1 LPTSTDIQDTY
12 ARTTD
17 SHTDFTER
25 RDAIRDTVQDGIRND
40 GLATDRLTAGYVHG
54 HRRIPIVTN
63 ATFAIPPAHFSVM
76 VGRNGSGKSTLLR
89 TLAGIQAPLDG
100 HVRIHGCDVRGLGAR
115 RLARL
120 IAMVFPTA
128 VGTGAGALTVSET
141 TALGRHP
148 YTGITGHLSD
158 DDRRIIHEAIE
169 AVGLSH
175 KADTTLA
182 ALSDGLRQK
191 AMIARALAQ
200 QTPVIIMDE
209 PTAFLDVPS
218 RHSLMK
224 LVAELA
230 HRHGRTVLL
239 STHDIAPAME
249 AGADSVIIVEDGHAL
264 MYSADKADESLVA
277 LYAGDGITYDPD
289 AYDFRPIK

>member
-1 LPTSTDIQDTY
+1 
-12 ARTTD
+12 
-17 SHTDFTER
+17 
-25 RDAIRDTVQDGIRND
+25 
-40 GLATDRLTAGYVHG
+40 
-54 HRRIPIVTN
+54 
-63 ATFAIPPAHFSVM
+63 M

-100 HVRIHGCDVRGLGAR
+100 RVTIHGCEVRGIGSR

-128 VGTGAGALTVSET
+128 VGTGAGALTVYEA

-148 YTGITGHLSD
+148 HTGITGHLSD
-158 DDRRIIHEAIE
+158 VDRHVIREAIE

-175 KADTTLA
+175 KADTPLA

-218 RHSLMK
+218 RHALMD
-224 LVAELA
+224 LVAEMA
-230 HRHGRTVLL
+230 QRHGRTVLL
-239 STHDIAPAME
+239 STHDMAPALE
-249 AGADSVIIVEDGHAL
+249 AGADSVIVVEAGHAS
-264 MYSADKADESLVA
+264 MHSADNANEALAA
-277 LYAGDGITYDPD
+277 LYADDGITYDPD
-289 AYDFRPIK
+289 AYDFRPVK

>member
-1 LPTSTDIQDTY
+1 MPTSTDRQDTSTR
-12 ARTTD
+12 A
-17 SHTDFTER
+17 
-25 RDAIRDTVQDGIRND
+25 RDTDTRVEQTGHQDA
-40 GLATDRLTAGYVHG
+40 GLASDGLTAGYIHG
-54 HRRIPIVTN
+54 HRRIPIVSDV
-63 ATFAIPPAHFSVM
+63 TFAIPPAHFTVM

-100 HVRIHGCDVRGLGAR
+100 RVTIHGCEVRGIGSR

-128 VGTGAGALTVSET
+128 VGTGAGALTVYEA

-148 YTGITGHLSD
+148 HTGITGHLSD
-158 DDRRIIHEAIE
+158 VDRHVIREAIE

-175 KADTTLA
+175 KADTPLA

-218 RHSLMK
+218 RHALMD
-224 LVAELA
+224 LVAEMA

-239 STHDIAPAME
+239 STHDMAPALE
-249 AGADSVIIVEDGHAL
+249 AGADSVIVVEAGHAS
-264 MYSADKADESLVA
+264 MHSADNANEALAA
-277 LYAGDGITYDPD
+277 LYADDGITYDPD
-289 AYDFRPIK
+289 AYDFRPFK

>member
-1 LPTSTDIQDTY
+1 MPTSTDRQDTST
-12 ARTTD
+12 RT
-17 SHTDFTER
+17 
-25 RDAIRDTVQDGIRND
+25 RDTDTRAEQTGLRDV
-40 GLATDRLTAGYVHG
+40 GLASDGLTAGYIHG
-54 HRRIPIVTN
+54 HRRIPIVSDV
-63 ATFAIPPAHFSVM
+63 TFAIPPAHFTVM

-100 HVRIHGCDVRGLGAR
+100 RVTIHGCEVRGIGSR

-128 VGTGAGALTVSET
+128 VGTGAGALTVYEA

-148 YTGITGHLSD
+148 HTGITGHLSD
-158 DDRRIIHEAIE
+158 VDRHVIREAIE

-175 KADTTLA
+175 KADTPLA

-218 RHSLMK
+218 RHALMD
-224 LVAELA
+224 LVAEMA

-239 STHDIAPAME
+239 STHDMAPALE
-249 AGADSVIIVEDGHAL
+249 AGADSVIVVEAGHAS
-264 MYSADKADESLVA
+264 MHSADNANEALAA
-277 LYAGDGITYDPD
+277 LYADDGITYDPD
-289 AYDFRPIK
+289 AYDFRPVK

>member
-1 LPTSTDIQDTY
+1 MPTSTDRQDTSTR
-12 ARTTD
+12 A
-17 SHTDFTER
+17 
-25 RDAIRDTVQDGIRND
+25 RDTDTRAEQTGHQDA
-40 GLATDRLTAGYVHG
+40 GLASDGLTAGYIHG
-54 HRRIPIVTN
+54 HRRIPIVSDV
-63 ATFAIPPAHFSVM
+63 TFAIPPAHFTVM

-100 HVRIHGCDVRGLGAR
+100 RVTIHGCEVRGIGSR

-128 VGTGAGALTVSET
+128 VGTGAGALTVYEA

-148 YTGITGHLSD
+148 HTGITGHLSD
-158 DDRRIIHEAIE
+158 VDQHVIREAIE

-175 KADTTLA
+175 KADTPLA

-218 RHSLMK
+218 RHALMD
-224 LVAELA
+224 LVAEMA

-239 STHDIAPAME
+239 STHDMAPALE
-249 AGADSVIIVEDGHAL
+249 AGADSVIVVEAGHAS
-264 MYSADKADESLVA
+264 MHSADNANEALAA
-277 LYAGDGITYDPD
+277 LYADDGITYDPD
-289 AYDFRPIK
+289 AYDFRPVK

>member
-1 LPTSTDIQDTY
+1 MPTSTDRQDTST
-12 ARTTD
+12 RT
-17 SHTDFTER
+17 
-25 RDAIRDTVQDGIRND
+25 RDTDTRAEQTGHQDA
-40 GLATDRLTAGYVHG
+40 GLASDGLTAGYIHG
-54 HRRIPIVTN
+54 HRRIPIVSDV
-63 ATFAIPPAHFSVM
+63 TFAIPPAHFTVM

-100 HVRIHGCDVRGLGAR
+100 RVTIHGCEVRGIGSR

-128 VGTGAGALTVSET
+128 VGTGAGALTVYEA

-148 YTGITGHLSD
+148 HTGITGHLSD
-158 DDRRIIHEAIE
+158 VDRHVMREAIE

-175 KADTTLA
+175 KADTPLA

-218 RHSLMK
+218 RHALMD
-224 LVAELA
+224 LVAEMA

-239 STHDIAPAME
+239 STHDMAPALE
-249 AGADSVIIVEDGHAL
+249 AGADSVIVVEAGHAS
-264 MYSADKADESLVA
+264 MHSADNANEALAA
-277 LYAGDGITYDPD
+277 LYADDGITYDPD
-289 AYDFRPIK
+289 AYDFRPVK

>member
-1 LPTSTDIQDTY
+1 MPTSTDRQDTS
-12 ARTTD
+12 ART
-17 SHTDFTER
+17 
-25 RDAIRDTVQDGIRND
+25 RDTDTRAEQTGHQDA
-40 GLATDRLTAGYVHG
+40 GLASDGLTAGYIHG
-54 HRRIPIVTN
+54 HRRIPIVSDV
-63 ATFAIPPAHFSVM
+63 TFAIPPAHFTVM

-100 HVRIHGCDVRGLGAR
+100 RVTIHGCEVRGIGSR

-128 VGTGAGALTVSET
+128 VGTGAGALTVYEA

-148 YTGITGHLSD
+148 HTGITGHLSD
-158 DDRRIIHEAIE
+158 VDRHVIREAIE

-175 KADTTLA
+175 KADTPLA

-218 RHSLMK
+218 RHALMD
-224 LVAELA
+224 LVAEMA

-239 STHDIAPAME
+239 STHDMAPALE
-249 AGADSVIIVEDGHAL
+249 AGADSVIVVEAGHAS
-264 MYSADKADESLVA
+264 MHSADNANEALAA
-277 LYAGDGITYDPD
+277 LYADDGITYDPD
-289 AYDFRPIK
+289 AYDFRPVK

>member
-1 LPTSTDIQDTY
+1 MPTSTDIQDYT

-17 SHTDFTER
+17 ISPDLAEYQNS
-25 RDAIRDTVQDGIRND
+25 VRNEAYNT
-40 GLATDRLTAGYVHG
+40 GLATDGLTAGYVHG
-54 HRRIPIVTN
+54 HRRIPIVKEVTL
-63 ATFAIPPAHFSVM
+63 AIPPAHFAVM

-128 VGTGAGALTVSET
+128 VGTGAGALTVSEA

-148 YTGITGHLSD
+148 HTGITGHLSD
-158 DDRRIIHEAIE
+158 DDRHIIREAIE

-230 HRHGRTVLL
+230 HKHGRTVLL
-239 STHDIAPAME
+239 STHDMAPALE
-249 AGADSVIIVEDGHAL
+249 AGADSIIIVEAGHAL
-264 MYSADKADESLVA
+264 IYSADKADDALAA
-277 LYAGDGITYDPD
+277 LYANDGITYDPNS
-289 AYDFRPIK
+289 YDFRPIQVT

>member
-1 LPTSTDIQDTY
+1 MPTSTDRQDTST
-12 ARTTD
+12 RTRDTD
-17 SHTDFTER
+17 TRAEQTGH
-25 RDAIRDTVQDGIRND
+25 RDA
-40 GLATDRLTAGYVHG
+40 GLASDGLTAGYIHG
-54 HRRIPIVTN
+54 HRRIPIVSDV
-63 ATFAIPPAHFSVM
+63 TFAIPPAHFTVM

-100 HVRIHGCDVRGLGAR
+100 RVTIHDCEVRGIGSR

-128 VGTGAGALTVSET
+128 VGTGAGALTVYEA

-148 YTGITGHLSD
+148 HTGITGHLSD
-158 DDRRIIHEAIE
+158 VDRHVIREAIE

-175 KADTTLA
+175 KADTPLA

-218 RHSLMK
+218 RHALMD
-224 LVAELA
+224 LVAEMA

-239 STHDIAPAME
+239 STHDMAPALE
-249 AGADSVIIVEDGHAL
+249 AGADSVIVVEAGHAS
-264 MYSADKADESLVA
+264 MHSADNANEALAA
-277 LYAGDGITYDPD
+277 LYADDGITYDPD
-289 AYDFRPIK
+289 AYDFRPVK

>member
-1 LPTSTDIQDTY
+1 MPTSTDRQDTST
-12 ARTTD
+12 RT
-17 SHTDFTER
+17 
-25 RDAIRDTVQDGIRND
+25 RDTDTRAEQTGHQDA
-40 GLATDRLTAGYVHG
+40 GLASDGLTAGYIHG
-54 HRRIPIVTN
+54 HRRIPIVSDV
-63 ATFAIPPAHFSVM
+63 TFAIPPAHFTVM

-100 HVRIHGCDVRGLGAR
+100 RVTIHGCEVRGIGSR

-128 VGTGAGALTVSET
+128 VGTGAGALTVYEA

-148 YTGITGHLSD
+148 HTGITGHLSD
-158 DDRRIIHEAIE
+158 VDRHVMREAIE

-175 KADTTLA
+175 KADTPLA

-218 RHSLMK
+218 RHALMD
-224 LVAELA
+224 LVAEMA

-239 STHDIAPAME
+239 STHDMAPALE
-249 AGADSVIIVEDGHAL
+249 AGADSVIVVETGHAS
-264 MYSADKADESLVA
+264 MHSADNANEALAA
-277 LYAGDGITYDPD
+277 LYADDGITYDPD
-289 AYDFRPIK
+289 AYDFRPVK

>member
-1 LPTSTDIQDTY
+1 MPTSTDRQDTSTR
-12 ARTTD
+12 A
-17 SHTDFTER
+17 
-25 RDAIRDTVQDGIRND
+25 RDTDTRAEQTGHQDA
-40 GLATDRLTAGYVHG
+40 GLASDGLTAGYIHG
-54 HRRIPIVTN
+54 HRRIPIVSDV
-63 ATFAIPPAHFSVM
+63 TFAIPPAHFTVM

-100 HVRIHGCDVRGLGAR
+100 RVTIHGCEVRGIGSR

-128 VGTGAGALTVSET
+128 VGTGAGALTVYEA

-148 YTGITGHLSD
+148 HTGITGHLSD
-158 DDRRIIHEAIE
+158 VDRHVIREAIE

-175 KADTTLA
+175 KADTPLA

-218 RHSLMK
+218 RHALMD
-224 LVAELA
+224 LVAEMA

-239 STHDIAPAME
+239 STHDMAPALE
-249 AGADSVIIVEDGHAL
+249 AGADSVIVVEAGHAS
-264 MYSADKADESLVA
+264 MHSADNANEALAA
-277 LYAGDGITYDPD
+277 LYADDGITYDPD
-289 AYDFRPIK
+289 AYDFRPVK

>member
-1 LPTSTDIQDTY
+1 
-12 ARTTD
+12 
-17 SHTDFTER
+17 
-25 RDAIRDTVQDGIRND
+25 
-40 GLATDRLTAGYVHG
+40 
-54 HRRIPIVTN
+54 
-63 ATFAIPPAHFSVM
+63 M

-100 HVRIHGCDVRGLGAR
+100 RVTIHGCEVRSIGSR

-128 VGTGAGALTVSET
+128 VGTGAGALTVYEA

-148 YTGITGHLSD
+148 HTGITGHLSD
-158 DDRRIIHEAIE
+158 VDRHVIREAIE

-175 KADTTLA
+175 KADTPLA

-218 RHSLMK
+218 RHALMD
-224 LVAELA
+224 LVAEMA

-239 STHDIAPAME
+239 STHDIAPALE
-249 AGADSVIIVEDGHAL
+249 AGADSVIVVEAGHAS
-264 MYSADKADESLVA
+264 MHSADNANEALAA
-277 LYAGDGITYDPD
+277 LYADDGITYDPD
-289 AYDFRPIK
+289 AYDFRPVK

>member
-1 LPTSTDIQDTY
+1 MPTSTDRQDTST
-12 ARTTD
+12 RT
-17 SHTDFTER
+17 
-25 RDAIRDTVQDGIRND
+25 RDTDTRAEQTGHQDAGLASD
-40 GLATDRLTAGYVHG
+40 GLIAGYIHG
-54 HRRIPIVTN
+54 HRRIPIVSDV
-63 ATFAIPPAHFSVM
+63 TFAIPPAHFTVM

-100 HVRIHGCDVRGLGAR
+100 RVTIHGCEVRGIGSR

-128 VGTGAGALTVSET
+128 VGTGAGALTVYEA

-148 YTGITGHLSD
+148 HTGITGHLGD
-158 DDRRIIHEAIE
+158 VDRRIIREAIE

-175 KADTTLA
+175 KADTPLA

-218 RHSLMK
+218 RHALMD
-224 LVAELA
+224 LVAEMA

-239 STHDIAPAME
+239 STHDMAPALE
-249 AGADSVIIVEDGHAL
+249 AGADSVIVVEAGHAS
-264 MYSADKADESLVA
+264 MHSADNANEALAA
-277 LYAGDGITYDPD
+277 LYADDGITYDPD
-289 AYDFRPIK
+289 AYDFRPVK

>member
-1 LPTSTDIQDTY
+1 MPTSTDRQDTST
-12 ARTTD
+12 RT
-17 SHTDFTER
+17 
-25 RDAIRDTVQDGIRND
+25 RDTDTRAEQTGHQDA
-40 GLATDRLTAGYVHG
+40 GLASDGLTAGYIHG
-54 HRRIPIVTN
+54 HRRIPIVSDV
-63 ATFAIPPAHFSVM
+63 TFAIPPAHFTVM

-100 HVRIHGCDVRGLGAR
+100 RVTIHGCEVRGIGSR

-128 VGTGAGALTVSET
+128 VGTGAGALTVYEA

-148 YTGITGHLSD
+148 HTGITGHLSD
-158 DDRRIIHEAIE
+158 VERHVIREAIE

-175 KADTTLA
+175 KADTPLA

-218 RHSLMK
+218 RHALMD
-224 LVAELA
+224 LVAEMA

-239 STHDIAPAME
+239 STHDMAPALE
-249 AGADSVIIVEDGHAL
+249 AGADSVIVVEAGHAS
-264 MYSADKADESLVA
+264 MHSADNANEALAA
-277 LYAGDGITYDPD
+277 LYADDGITYDPD
-289 AYDFRPIK
+289 AYDFRPVK

>member
-1 LPTSTDIQDTY
+1 MPTSTDRQDTSTR
-12 ARTTD
+12 A
-17 SHTDFTER
+17 
-25 RDAIRDTVQDGIRND
+25 RDTDTRVEQTGHQDA
-40 GLATDRLTAGYVHG
+40 GLASDGLTAGYIHG
-54 HRRIPIVTN
+54 HRRIPIVSDV
-63 ATFAIPPAHFSVM
+63 TFAIPPAHFTVM

-100 HVRIHGCDVRGLGAR
+100 RVTIHGCEVRGIGSR

-128 VGTGAGALTVSET
+128 VGTGAGALTVYEA

-148 YTGITGHLSD
+148 HTGITGHLGD
-158 DDRRIIHEAIE
+158 VDRHVIREAIE

-175 KADTTLA
+175 KADTPLA

-218 RHSLMK
+218 RHALMD
-224 LVAELA
+224 LVAEMA

-239 STHDIAPAME
+239 STHDMAPALE
-249 AGADSVIIVEDGHAL
+249 AGADSVIVVEAGHAS
-264 MYSADKADESLVA
+264 MHSADNANEALAA
-277 LYAGDGITYDPD
+277 LYADDGITYDPD
-289 AYDFRPIK
+289 AYDFRPVK

>member
-1 LPTSTDIQDTY
+1 MPTSTDRQDTST
-12 ARTTD
+12 RTRDTD
-17 SHTDFTER
+17 TRAEQTGL
-25 RDAIRDTVQDGIRND
+25 RDA
-40 GLATDRLTAGYVHG
+40 GLASDGLTAGYIHG
-54 HRRIPIVTN
+54 HRRIPIVSDV
-63 ATFAIPPAHFSVM
+63 TFAIPPAHFTVM

-100 HVRIHGCDVRGLGAR
+100 RVTIHGCEVRGIGSR

-128 VGTGAGALTVSET
+128 VGTGAGALTVYEA

-148 YTGITGHLSD
+148 HTGITGHLSD
-158 DDRRIIHEAIE
+158 VDRHVIREAIE

-175 KADTTLA
+175 KADTPLA

-218 RHSLMK
+218 RHALMD
-224 LVAELA
+224 LVAEMA

-239 STHDIAPAME
+239 STHDMAPALE
-249 AGADSVIIVEDGHAL
+249 AGADSVIVVEAGHAS
-264 MYSADKADESLVA
+264 MHSADNANEALAA
-277 LYAGDGITYDPD
+277 LYADDGITYDPD
-289 AYDFRPIK
+289 AYDFRPVK

>member
-1 LPTSTDIQDTY
+1 MPTSTDRQDTSTR
-12 ARTTD
+12 A
-17 SHTDFTER
+17 
-25 RDAIRDTVQDGIRND
+25 RDTDTRAEQTGHQDA
-40 GLATDRLTAGYVHG
+40 GLASDGLTAGYIHG
-54 HRRIPIVTN
+54 HRRIPIVSDV
-63 ATFAIPPAHFSVM
+63 TFAIPPAHFTVM

-100 HVRIHGCDVRGLGAR
+100 RVTIHGCEVRGIGSR

-128 VGTGAGALTVSET
+128 VGTGAGALTVYEA

-148 YTGITGHLSD
+148 HTGITGHLSD
-158 DDRRIIHEAIE
+158 VDRHVIREAIE

-175 KADTTLA
+175 KADTPLA

-218 RHSLMK
+218 RHALMD
-224 LVAELA
+224 LVAEMA

-239 STHDIAPAME
+239 STHDMAPALE
-249 AGADSVIIVEDGHAL
+249 AGADSVIVVETGHGS
-264 MYSADKADESLVA
+264 MHSADNANEALAA
-277 LYAGDGITYDPD
+277 LYADDGITYDPD
-289 AYDFRPIK
+289 AYDFRPVK

>member
-1 LPTSTDIQDTY
+1 
-12 ARTTD
+12 
-17 SHTDFTER
+17 
-25 RDAIRDTVQDGIRND
+25 
-40 GLATDRLTAGYVHG
+40 
-54 HRRIPIVTN
+54 
-63 ATFAIPPAHFSVM
+63 M

-100 HVRIHGCDVRGLGAR
+100 RVTIHGCEVRGIGSR

-128 VGTGAGALTVSET
+128 VGTGAGALTVYEA

-148 YTGITGHLSD
+148 HTGITGHLGD
-158 DDRRIIHEAIE
+158 VDRHVIREAIE

-175 KADTTLA
+175 KADTPLA

-209 PTAFLDVPS
+209 PTAF
-218 RHSLMK
+218 RR
-224 LVAELA
+224 A
-230 HRHGRTVLL
+230 
-239 STHDIAPAME
+239 IAPCP
-249 AGADSVIIVEDGHAL
+249 DGL
-264 MYSADKADESLVA
+264 
-277 LYAGDGITYDPD
+277 GG
-289 AYDFRPIK
+289 

>member
-1 LPTSTDIQDTY
+1 MPTSTDRQDTST
-12 ARTTD
+12 RT
-17 SHTDFTER
+17 
-25 RDAIRDTVQDGIRND
+25 RDTDTRAEQTGHQDA
-40 GLATDRLTAGYVHG
+40 GLASDGLTAGYIHG
-54 HRRIPIVTN
+54 HRRIPIVSDV
-63 ATFAIPPAHFSVM
+63 TFAIPPAHFTVM

-100 HVRIHGCDVRGLGAR
+100 RVTIHGCEVRGIGSR

-128 VGTGAGALTVSET
+128 VGTGAGALTVYEA

-148 YTGITGHLSD
+148 HTGITGHLGD
-158 DDRRIIHEAIE
+158 VDRHVIREAIE

-175 KADTTLA
+175 KADTPLA

-218 RHSLMK
+218 RHALMD
-224 LVAELA
+224 LVAEMA

-239 STHDIAPAME
+239 STHDMAPALE
-249 AGADSVIIVEDGHAL
+249 AGADSVIVVEAGHAS
-264 MYSADKADESLVA
+264 MHSADNANEALAA
-277 LYAGDGITYDPD
+277 LYADDGITYDPD
-289 AYDFRPIK
+289 AYDFRPFK

>member
-1 LPTSTDIQDTY
+1 MPTSTDRQDTSTR
-12 ARTTD
+12 ARDTD
-17 SHTDFTER
+17 TRAEQTGH
-25 RDAIRDTVQDGIRND
+25 RDA
-40 GLATDRLTAGYVHG
+40 GLASDGLTAGYIHG
-54 HRRIPIVTN
+54 HRRIPIVSDV
-63 ATFAIPPAHFSVM
+63 TFAIPPAHFTVM

-100 HVRIHGCDVRGLGAR
+100 RVTIHGCEVRGIGSR

-128 VGTGAGALTVSET
+128 VGTGAGALTVYEA

-148 YTGITGHLSD
+148 HTGITGHLGD
-158 DDRRIIHEAIE
+158 VDRHVIREAIE

-175 KADTTLA
+175 KADTPLA

-218 RHSLMK
+218 RHALMD
-224 LVAELA
+224 LVAEMA

-239 STHDIAPAME
+239 STHDMAPALE
-249 AGADSVIIVEDGHAL
+249 AGADSVIVVETGHAS
-264 MYSADKADESLVA
+264 MHSADNANEALAA
-277 LYAGDGITYDPD
+277 LYADDGITYDPD
-289 AYDFRPIK
+289 AYDFRPVK

>member
-1 LPTSTDIQDTY
+1 MPTSTDRQDTST
-12 ARTTD
+12 RTRDTD
-17 SHTDFTER
+17 TRAEQTGH
-25 RDAIRDTVQDGIRND
+25 RDA
-40 GLATDRLTAGYVHG
+40 GLASDGLTAGYIHG
-54 HRRIPIVTN
+54 HRRIPIVSDV
-63 ATFAIPPAHFSVM
+63 TFAIPPAHFTVM

-100 HVRIHGCDVRGLGAR
+100 RVTIHGCEVRGIGSR

-128 VGTGAGALTVSET
+128 VGTGAGALTVYEA

-148 YTGITGHLSD
+148 HTGITGHLGD
-158 DDRRIIHEAIE
+158 VDRHVIREAIE

-175 KADTTLA
+175 KADTPLA

-218 RHSLMK
+218 RHALMD
-224 LVAELA
+224 LVAEMA

-239 STHDIAPAME
+239 STHDMAPALE
-249 AGADSVIIVEDGHAL
+249 AGADSVIVVETGHAS
-264 MYSADKADESLVA
+264 MHSADNANEALAA
-277 LYAGDGITYDPD
+277 LYADDGITYDPD
-289 AYDFRPIK
+289 AYDFRPVK